1 MAWPRLQSKYHLKPI
16 VFRHQGPG
24 RTDRQNGIL
33 AAQLA
38 VVAGYVNSAGFVLIG
53 TFTSHVTG
61 NVGRVA
67 NDLASLELGAALA
80 ACSMVASFFVGALVA
95 SLIIESKIARRTA
108 VTYGLALSSEAL
120 LLLTFIA
127 LASLDIAP
135 HPRFHDLQGA
145 VLCMAM
151 GVQNSLVTRLSGAVV
166 RTTHLTGVTT
176 DLGIE
181 TARWFWHWRTLARGE
196 AEDGPH
202 ARDRPHAAKFQ
213 LLATIG
219 GAFMLGAMLG
229 AAAGTLLRV
238 HAFWIPS
245 LAVAVIAGY
254 AFALG
259 RRPDSLP
266 PPGRAREVT
275 SR

>member
-1 MAWPRLQSKYHLKPI
+1 M
-16 VFRHQGPG
+16 FRHQGPA

-38 VVAGYVNSAGFVLIG
+38 GVAGYVNSAGFVLIG
-53 TFTSHVTG
+53 SFTSHVTG

-80 ACSMVASFFVGALVA
+80 ACSMVASFFLGALVA
-95 SLIIESKIARRTA
+95 SLIIESRIANRTA

-120 LLLTFIA
+120 LLLIFIA
-127 LASLDIAP
+127 LASLDVAP

-181 TARWFWHWRTLARGE
+181 AARWFWHWRKLVRGE
-196 AEDGPH
+196 PAH
-202 ARDRPHAAKFQ
+202 APDRPHAPKVQ
-213 LLATIG
+213 LLTTIAA
-219 GAFMLGAMLG
+219 AFMLGAILG
-229 AAAGTLLRV
+229 AAAGSLLHV

-245 LAVAVIAGY
+245 FAVTLSAAY

-266 PPGRAREVT
+266 PTGRARAVD
-275 SR
+275 SGH

>member
-1 MAWPRLQSKYHLKPI
+1 M
-16 VFRHQGPG
+16 FRHQGPA

-53 TFTSHVTG
+53 SFTSHVTG
-61 NVGRVA
+61 NVGRIA
-67 NDLASLELGAALA
+67 DDLVGLELGAALA
-80 ACSMVASFFVGALVA
+80 ACSMIAAFFVGALVA
-95 SLIIESKIARRTA
+95 SMIIESRNARRTA
-108 VTYGLALSSEAL
+108 ITYGLALSSEAL
-120 LLLTFIA
+120 LLLLFIA
-127 LASLDIAP
+127 LASLDVSP

-181 TARWFWHWRTLARGE
+181 AARWFWHWRRLVRGE
-196 AEDGPH
+196 HVH
-202 ARDRPHAAKFQ
+202 ALDRPHAAKVQ
-213 LLATIG
+213 LLTTIAAG
-219 GAFMLGAMLG
+219 FMLGAILG
-229 AAAGTLLRV
+229 ATAGVLLRV

-245 LAVAVIAGY
+245 FAVALSAGY

-259 RRPDSLP
+259 RRPDSIL
-266 PPGRAREVT
+266 PPGRASVQARAREIDGPQ
-275 SR
+275 